1 MKKGWKVFWIV
12 CAVLAAAG
20 LFLTAAGAALGGFE
34 GLRKMKEAAEVSE
47 FAADGSVCDSGYVP
61 GKPDGNMITAY
72 EGVDEISLDMSGL
85 GVVIAPGDSDAVV
98 VDISQLRTDIR
109 NNMEISQEG
118 GKLELEDNDQNRF
131 KWNSNN
137 TGILYISIPEG
148 ADYKSFSA
156 DAGAGLLDMKG
167 VSAEEISLEVG
178 AGQIIAEDFY
188 ADVLEADCGAGQI
201 TLQGE
206 VLQKADLNCDVGEV
220 LFTLPGEMAV
230 YNYEL
235 TCSAGELILGDEEY
249 SGIRNHMKID
259 NGSSCLIEAEC
270 GIGRMEIMFE

>member
-12 CAVLAAAG
+12 CTALTAAG
-20 LFLTAAGAALGGFE
+20 LFLTAAGAALGGIE
-34 GLRKMKEAAEVSE
+34 RLRKMKEAAAVSG
-47 FAADGSVCDSGYVP
+47 FAAAGSAYDGGYAP
-61 GKPDGNMITAY
+61 GKPNGNTITAY
-72 EGVDEISLDMSGL
+72 AGVDEISLDMSDL
-85 GVVIAPGDSDAVV
+85 RVVIVPGDSDAVV

-118 GKLELEDNDQNRF
+118 GKLELENDGQKRF
-131 KWNSNN
+131 EWNSNDM
-137 TGILYISIPEG
+137 GMIYISIPEG
-148 ADYKSFSA
+148 VNYKSFSA
-156 DAGAGLLDMKG
+156 DAGAGLLDMEG

-188 ADVLEADCGAGQI
+188 TDVLEADCGAGQI

-220 LFTLPGEMAV
+220 LFTLPGEMDV

-235 TCSAGELILGDEEY
+235 SCSAGELILGDEEY
-249 SGIRNHMKID
+249 SGIWNQMKID

-270 GIGRMEIMFE
+270 GIGRMEIKFG